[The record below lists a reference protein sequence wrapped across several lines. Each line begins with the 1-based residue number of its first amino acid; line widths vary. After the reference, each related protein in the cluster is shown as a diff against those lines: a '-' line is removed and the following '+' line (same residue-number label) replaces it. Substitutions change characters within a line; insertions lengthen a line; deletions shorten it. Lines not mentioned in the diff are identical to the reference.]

1 MMKPALG
8 AVLAATMLLLGACG
22 GPAPGPVAARLASD
36 PGFVAVGLYQ
46 LRYGT
51 VVAAELPVAVARS
64 HGVERRGDLALLNV
78 SVLRLSEGTLPQPVA
93 ASVTGTQ
100 RSLIGEPRPL
110 EFREI
115 SAGGSL
121 SYVATLDIGSPGII
135 VIELEAR
142 PLDGGPSLQ
151 ASINREFPAR

>member
-1 MMKPALG
+1 MKKPARG
-8 AVLAATMLLLGACG
+8 AALATTLLLLAACG
-22 GPAPGPVAARLASD
+22 GPAPGPVAARPASD
-36 PGFVAVGLYQ
+36 PGFVAVGAYQ

-51 VVAAELPVAVARS
+51 VVAAELPVEVARS
-64 HGVERRGDLALLNV
+64 YGIEHRGDLALLNV
-78 SVLRLSEGTLPQPVA
+78 SVLRRGEGTLSLPVA
-93 ASVTGTQ
+93 ATVTGSQ

-121 SYVATLDIGSPGII
+121 SYVATLDIASAGII
-135 VIELEAR
+135 VIALDAR

-151 ASINREFPAR
+151 AGINREFPAR